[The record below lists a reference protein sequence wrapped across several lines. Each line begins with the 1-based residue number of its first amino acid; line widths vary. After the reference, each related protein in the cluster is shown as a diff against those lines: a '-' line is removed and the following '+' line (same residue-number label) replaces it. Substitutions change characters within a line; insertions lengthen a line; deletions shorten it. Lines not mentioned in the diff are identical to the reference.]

1 MVRHPMYLFSLILF
15 WLFPFITD
23 LILAFFA
30 VSTLYFLIGM
40 IPEEKKLVKIYCEEY
55 ERY

>member
-40 IPEEKKLVKIYCEEY
+40 IPEEKKLVEIYCEEY